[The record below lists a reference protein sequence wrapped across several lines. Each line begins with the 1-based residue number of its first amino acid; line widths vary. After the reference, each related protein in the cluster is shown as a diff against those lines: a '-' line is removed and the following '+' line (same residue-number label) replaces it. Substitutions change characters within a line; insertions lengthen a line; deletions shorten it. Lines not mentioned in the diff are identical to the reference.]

1 MLDQI
6 DRKIL
11 HILSKDGAATATQI
25 GSEVG
30 LSIPA
35 VNKRIQKLR
44 NEGVIRN
51 FTLLTDREKVG
62 KPILAYVLIVVASAD
77 SGRLLSYIEDDPD
90 ILECQAVTGE
100 YDYLVK
106 VCAQD
111 VSTLEDKLLCLKK
124 QKGVVKSHTMLCL
137 MEHKSQCAILPEL
150 PAKQ

>member
-51 FTLLTDREKVG
+51 FTLLTDREKTG

-77 SGRLLSYIEDDPD
+77 SGRLLSYIEEDPD
-90 ILECQAVTGE
+90 ILECHAVTGE

-106 VCAQD
+106 VCAQN
-111 VSTLEDKLLCLKK
+111 VNTLEDKLLCLKK

-137 MEHKSQCAILPEL
+137 MEHKFQCAVLPDLPE
-150 PAKQ
+150 KQ

>member
-6 DRKIL
+6 DRINL

-25 GSEVG
+25 GSDVG

-51 FTLLTDREKVG
+51 FTLLTDRKKIG

-77 SGRLLSYIEDDPD
+77 SGLLLSYIEEDPD
-90 ILECQAVTGE
+90 ILECHAVTGE

-111 VSTLEDKLLCLKK
+111 VSSLEDKLLCLKK

-137 MEHKSQCAILPEL
+137 MEHKSQCAILPDL
-150 PAKQ
+150 PEQQ

>member
-1 MLDQI
+1 MLDLI

-11 HILSKDGAATATQI
+11 HILSRDGAATATHI
-25 GSEVG
+25 GMTVG

-44 NEGVIRN
+44 QEGIIRN
-51 FTLLTDREKVG
+51 FTLLTDRDKVG

-77 SGRLLSYIEDDPD
+77 SQRLLSYVESDPD
-90 ILECQAVTGE
+90 VLECHAVTGE

-111 VSTLEDKLLCLKK
+111 VQAFEDKLLCLKK
-124 QKGVVKSHTMLCL
+124 QKGVIKSHTMLCL
-137 MEHKSQCAILPEL
+137 MEHKSQCAILPDIPEKL
-150 PAKQ
+150 